1 MISEAKDMQ
10 ITAGRLLVLL
20 FVLAG
25 IVAVASVVESPEF
38 EQIQVARP
46 AWT

>member
-20 FVLAG
+20 FVLAA
-25 IVAVASVVESPEF
+25 VAGVASVMGTPEF
-38 EQIQVARP
+38 KQAQIAAP
-46 AWT
+46 AWN